1 MDVVYYKTIRL
12 SESMKLNLNQCNTK
26 TISFT
31 ETQIYLKTKIKHF
44 SISKIKKKRW
54 GGAAV
59 LTDGCDALLRPSALL
74 SMASSA
80 RDRHKNTHII
90 ENKGN

>member
-1 MDVVYYKTIRL
+1 MG
-12 SESMKLNLNQCNTK
+12 
-26 TISFT
+26 
-31 ETQIYLKTKIKHF
+31 
-44 SISKIKKKRW
+44 

>member
-1 MDVVYYKTIRL
+1 MG
-12 SESMKLNLNQCNTK
+12 
-26 TISFT
+26 
-31 ETQIYLKTKIKHF
+31 
-44 SISKIKKKRW
+44 W

-80 RDRHKNTHII
+80 RDRHKNTHVI

>member
-1 MDVVYYKTIRL
+1 
-12 SESMKLNLNQCNTK
+12 MKLNLNQCNTK

-31 ETQIYLKTKIKHF
+31 ETQIHLKTKIKHF
-44 SISKIKKKRW
+44 SISKIKKKDGGG